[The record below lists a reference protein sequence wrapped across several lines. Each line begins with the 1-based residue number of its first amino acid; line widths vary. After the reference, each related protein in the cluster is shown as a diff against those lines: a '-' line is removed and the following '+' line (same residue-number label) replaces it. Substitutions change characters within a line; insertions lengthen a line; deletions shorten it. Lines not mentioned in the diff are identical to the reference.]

1 MHIIKRNQ
9 ISINHQT
16 ISSFESISKKISWM
30 LGSYQ
35 GPIKFAWI
43 DSMSSIIWNHEIYF
57 MLVKK
62 IEKIKKISWKYW
74 KCMPKG
80 KMASRG
86 LWKIRISKP
95 RYPRMKFEKN
105 ENYSSE
111 KYFED
116 LNKKQVRSQRN
127 EKKDHRKKKVC
138 TEVINVEV
146 RLK

>member
-1 MHIIKRNQ
+1 
-9 ISINHQT
+9 
-16 ISSFESISKKISWM
+16 
-30 LGSYQ
+30 
-35 GPIKFAWI
+35 
-43 DSMSSIIWNHEIYF
+43 
-57 MLVKK
+57 
-62 IEKIKKISWKYW
+62 
-74 KCMPKG
+74 MPKG
-80 KMASRG
+80 KTTTRG